1 MFGSCYV
8 FYRLWTLGYPKGRK
22 PDQSPGKLRHRP
34 FSTFPSF
41 LYISVCM
48 CVCVLRILYACIRYV
63 CIVCKHSMYCDCVEW
78 TTYYMCAS
86 CFSYLLTMY
95 HVFYMLCVTVLL
107 EVAVY
112 VMCMLW
118 CVTHVSCKLFSSVC
132 FYSMYVVWFI
142 CVELVYGIC
151 CTICM

>member
-1 MFGSCYV
+1 MSSIGSGLLDTPREENLIRV
-8 FYRLWTLGYPKGRK
+8 QGNWGTV
-22 PDQSPGKLRHRP
+22 P
-34 FSTFPSF
+34 FPHSHLFFTY
-41 LYISVCM
+41 LCV